1 MLIFFPP
8 LYIYMCV
15 CVCDSERVR
24 ARSNREGRTDTHAP
38 PRSTYAL
45 ITSCRTFFFDLF
57 PFLFFA
63 LFFLVSGPLI
73 HTCFLTICVIELTI
87 IIITGDGDG
96 QRSID
101 SGPHRRLFLSIPW
114 GRSRVQGTA
123 SNPSAGKHHH
133 AGSEESTGFPG
144 HDTISR

>member
-8 LYIYMCV
+8 PYVFV
-15 CVCDSERVR
+15 CLCDSERVR
-24 ARSNREGRTDTHAP
+24 ARSNREGRADTHAP

-45 ITSCRTFFFDLF
+45 ITLVVRCSLIYFHFYS
-57 PFLFFA
+57 
-63 LFFLVSGPLI
+63 FLVNGPFI
-73 HTCFLTICVIELTI
+73 HTLFLTICVIELTI
-87 IIITGDGDG
+87 IIITGYGDG

-101 SGPHRRLFLSIPW
+101 SGPHRRLFLSIPG

-144 HDTISR
+144 HDTVSR